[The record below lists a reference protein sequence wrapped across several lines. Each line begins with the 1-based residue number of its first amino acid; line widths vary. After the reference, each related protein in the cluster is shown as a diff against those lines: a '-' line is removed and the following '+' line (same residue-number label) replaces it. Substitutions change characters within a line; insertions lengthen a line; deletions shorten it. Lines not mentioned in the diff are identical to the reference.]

1 MAQLFKF
8 SVDDIEITAY
18 CNSRNTRSGFAH
30 DCDMFMNGHQLSS
43 GHCFYLNRTWEKYC
57 YQSVLFNA
65 CHNAIESRSEF
76 LKRIYKEQNNLT
88 RLAGKN
94 AEAFRA
100 VLADDSMLKMLAG
113 LREKIDKYI

>member
-1 MAQLFKF
+1 MSQLFKF
-8 SVDDIEITAY
+8 SVDDVEITAY

-30 DCDMFMNGHQLSS
+30 DCELFLNDCPLAS
-43 GHCFYLNRTWEKYC
+43 GTCHYLNRTWEKYR

-65 CHNAIESRSEF
+65 CHNAIESRSEL

-100 VLADDSMLKMLAG
+100 VLADDSMLKTLAG